1 MVDKIIIRKKATL
14 TPKIY
19 QGLISN
25 VKESFYLVDYTKSPD
40 YSVRN
45 YLTNYQI
52 EQILTSTLFGT
63 VILLNFRNL
72 NQDLKFENS
81 ELSTKYSYANLLK
94 TTITIELEGPKV
106 AIPGTN

>member
-52 EQILTSTLFGT
+52 E
-63 VILLNFRNL
+63 
-72 NQDLKFENS
+72 
-81 ELSTKYSYANLLK
+81 
-94 TTITIELEGPKV
+94 
-106 AIPGTN
+106 